1 MKISRNSMKAV
12 LPLLL
17 VAAGAGCL
25 LVSGQITIVQNF
37 GSDLATSDLNVYE
50 LFVDLNDNSDYEEHK
65 DKIKSLETIG
75 FVVAITNL
83 GNASARG
90 EGYLSLSK
98 IANVTPAGVRAAA
111 TRILYVDDPIA
122 PGEKREITF
131 EDSQGYIENFD
142 KIEEAIKDGSIY
154 FYGITDIGQ
163 EVMYENLKLI
173 ATVNFGL

>member
-1 MKISRNSMKAV
+1 MKISRNALKAV

-25 LVSGQITIVQNF
+25 LVSGQITIVQDF
-37 GSDLATSDLNVYE
+37 GSDLATSELNVYE

-83 GNASARG
+83 GSMQAKG
-90 EGYLSLSK
+90 EGYLSLTK
-98 IANVTPAGVRAAA
+98 LDVVTPAAVRAGA
-111 TRILYVDDPIA
+111 TRILFVDDPIEW
-122 PGEKREITF
+122 GETRNITF
-131 EDSQGYIENFD
+131 EDSQAYIENFD

-154 FYGITDIGQ
+154 FYGITDTGQ
-163 EVMYENLKLI
+163 NVKYENMKLI